1 MTGAPKG
8 RLTHSNSIFSARIAG
23 LHNQDDAA
31 IVDRLVLSAACSAA
45 GLQADKV

>member
-1 MTGAPKG
+1 
-8 RLTHSNSIFSARIAG
+8 

-45 GLQADKV
+45 GLKADKV